1 MLTIKNLAVFYAAIF
16 LPLISISLMVRSG
29 MINSSAFVILLFG
42 YAFIYRPLI
51 SGYRL
56 ILLGVIKRSD
66 LFRNFIPFWNMRYY
80 NLLFFN
86 RA

>member
-1 MLTIKNLAVFYAAIF
+1 MLTVKNLAVFYAAIF
-16 LPLISISLMVRSG
+16 LPLISVVLMSRTRFIDS
-29 MINSSAFVILLFG
+29 MMLVILFFV

-56 ILLGVIKRSD
+56 ILLGAIKKSD
-66 LFRNFIPFWNMRYY
+66 LFRNFIPFWNIRYY

-86 RA
+86 RT